1 MPTSMKVSN
10 KIEEELDKQRDLLK
24 TPDTFTV
31 DGMCRANGYLID
43 TTGMSERE
51 INKEKF
57 RRGSIVSREYHK
69 TDEYKALMS
78 NYHKEL
84 DRRRLEAREKAD
96 KAEVLLIERL
106 DTRED
111 GLSTNE
117 MVAGCIDIIAKE
129 LSKRGVSQVEELKTN
144 ELINISNHLL
154 GLVKAAA
161 AVRNSCK
168 SMGTAVVAQNVTINN
183 NSSKTGGVIGGLQD
197 VLDADVEEKNDDQ

>member
-10 KIEEELDKQRDLLK
+10 KIEAELDKQRDLLK
-24 TPDTFTV
+24 TPDTFMV
-31 DGMCRANGYLID
+31 DGMCRANGYLLD
-43 TTGMSERE
+43 TTGMTGKE
-51 INKEKF
+51 INQERF
-57 RRGSIVSREYHK
+57 RRGSIVSRAYHK
-69 TDEYKALMS
+69 TDEYKALLS
-78 NYHKEL
+78 NYQKEL

-96 KAEVLLIERL
+96 RAEVLLIERL

-161 AVRNSCK
+161 AVRNSSK
-168 SMGTAVVAQNVTINN
+168 FGTAVVAQNLTINN

-197 VLDADVEEKNDDQ
+197 VLDAEVKDD

>member
-10 KIEEELDKQRDLLK
+10 KIEEELDRQRDLLK

-43 TTGMSERE
+43 TTGMTERE

-168 SMGTAVVAQNVTINN
+168 SMGAAVVAQNVTINN